1 MSDNNKTP
9 DELFREK
16 QASMSDEDLL
26 KLCHE
31 QVSKLARTY
40 GKSFNMSIPPSVN
53 DTDMAFCEL
62 CRRYEEA
69 IKPSAPA
76 VITSLKISGKEFNEE
91 EIIHLFRNSSSSSQ
105 MVFVDDSNV
114 MLEAIKLIYDTH
126 KDKLNTLKENRSR
139 AIEENWTDSE
149 IKGVDNQIETLALVL
164 SDIFR
169 NVLHEIKN

>member
-1 MSDNNKTP
+1 MSDNKKTS

-31 QVSKLARTY
+31 QVSKMC
-40 GKSFNMSIPPSVN
+40 KSGGASFRMSIPPSVN

-62 CRRYEEA
+62 CRRYEQA
-69 IKPSAPA
+69 IKPSVPA
-76 VITSLKISGKEFNEE
+76 VITSLKISGKEFNDE
-91 EIIHLFRNSSSSSQ
+91 EIIHLFRNSPE

-139 AIEENWTDSE
+139 AIEENWSDSE

>member
-69 IKPSAPA
+69 IKPSVPA
-76 VITSLKISGKEFNEE
+76 VITSLKINEE
-91 EIIHLFRNSSSSSQ
+91 EIIHLFRNSPE

-114 MLEAIKLIYDTH
+114 MLEAIRKIYYTHAGKL
-126 KDKLNTLKENRSR
+126 KTLKENRSR
-139 AIEENWTDSE
+139 AIEENWSDSE

-169 NVLHEIKN
+169 NLLHEIKN